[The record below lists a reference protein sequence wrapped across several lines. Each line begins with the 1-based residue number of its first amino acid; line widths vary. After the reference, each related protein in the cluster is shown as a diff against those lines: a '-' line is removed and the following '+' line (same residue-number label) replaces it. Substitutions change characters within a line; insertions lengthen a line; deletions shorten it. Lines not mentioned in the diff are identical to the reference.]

1 MSCVR
6 SGQQSIGFLAE
17 QQRLNVALTRARKCL
32 VVVGSISTLQANDMW
47 KNLINNAK
55 ERKLVYKYS
64 DETDLGNLLKCDN

>member
-32 VVVGSISTLQANDMW
+32 VVVGNISTLQADDMW

-55 ERKLVYKYS
+55 ERKLVYNYS